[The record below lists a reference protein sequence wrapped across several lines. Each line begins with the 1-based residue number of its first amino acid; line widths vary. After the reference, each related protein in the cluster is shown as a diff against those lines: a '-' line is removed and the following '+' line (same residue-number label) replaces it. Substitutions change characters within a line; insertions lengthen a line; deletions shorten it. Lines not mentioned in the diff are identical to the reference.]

1 MVDFFNESHQTDCS
15 LGFVSLMSS
24 SWAALPQVWPKHL
37 KAVLASRPRIFAQ
50 VCPSIAHKMRSGKWL
65 KWSSRLM
72 SLSYNLNQQFYL
84 VCHVRSHN
92 MILGQQNDHQTP
104 GRERDRSICHLALF
118 CFALFQVANILWAL
132 AKLGVPLDVE
142 GRSCKQRVWKCQ
154 IGVCRMPFLSPYST
168 MQNLVSHAA
177 NVESVTWDF
186 RAFYNNTTRPPCVIT
201 SRFAWL

>member
-1 MVDFFNESHQTDCS
+1 
-15 LGFVSLMSS
+15 
-24 SWAALPQVWPKHL
+24 
-37 KAVLASRPRIFAQ
+37 
-50 VCPSIAHKMRSGKWL
+50 
-65 KWSSRLM
+65 M

-142 GRSCKQRVWKCQ
+142 GRSCKQRV
-154 IGVCRMPFLSPYST
+154 
-168 MQNLVSHAA
+168 
-177 NVESVTWDF
+177 
-186 RAFYNNTTRPPCVIT
+186 
-201 SRFAWL
+201 